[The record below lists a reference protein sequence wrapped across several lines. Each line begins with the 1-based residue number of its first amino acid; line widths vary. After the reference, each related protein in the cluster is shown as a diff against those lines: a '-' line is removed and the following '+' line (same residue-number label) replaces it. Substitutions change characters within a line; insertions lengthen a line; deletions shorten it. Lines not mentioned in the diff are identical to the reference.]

1 MLEVIIIFALF
12 LIMGMPVAFA
22 IGISGFF
29 FFMQEPALPYTMP
42 VQLVLS
48 ETQSFTLLAIPM
60 FMLAGNLLNNTG
72 ITSRLLD
79 LASVLAGHLYGTLAQ
94 VTVVLSTLMGGV
106 SGSAIADSSM
116 QARILGPDMTKKGY
130 EKGYSAAIIGFS
142 ALICIAV
149 PPGIGLVLYGNIGEI
164 SIGRLFTGG
173 IVPGLM
179 MMAFLMIAVTITSRK
194 KGYAPEREEMAS
206 IDEIIPTFIKSIWAL
221 LFPVILIVGLRF
233 GLMTPSEA
241 GSFAAVYAI
250 VIGVLIY
257 KELSWQR
264 FVNSVKD
271 TIGDVGMIIFLIS
284 LSSLFSYGIVWD
296 RIPVILTSFLLNIS
310 DSPQVIFLII
320 LTFLF
325 FLGMFIDSTVIILL
339 LTSILVPV
347 ITRIGIDPV
356 HFGVVMV
363 IICAMGLL
371 TPPVGV
377 AMYSVCSVME
387 CSVGEYMKE
396 SYPFLLALFSVII
409 LLVFFPQ
416 LVIFLPNL
424 IFN

>member
-1 MLEVIIIFALF
+1 MLEVIIIFAIF
-12 LIMGMPVAFA
+12 LMMGMPVAFA

-72 ITSRLLD
+72 ITTRLLD

-116 QARILGPDMTKKGY
+116 QARILGPDMTKQGY
-130 EKGYSAAIIGFS
+130 KKGYSAAIIGFS

-179 MMAFLMIAVTITSRK
+179 MMAFLMAAVTITARK
-194 KGYAPEREEMAS
+194 KGYTPEREKMAS

-250 VIGVLIY
+250 AIGVFIY
-257 KELSWQR
+257 RELSWQR
-264 FVNSVKD
+264 FIDSVRD

-296 RIPVILTSFLLNIS
+296 RIPVILTNFLLNIS
-310 DSPQVIFLII
+310 DSPQIIFLII

-363 IICAMGLL
+363 ITCAMGLL

-396 SYPFLLALFSVII
+396 SYPFLLALFAVII

>member
-72 ITSRLLD
+72 ITTRLLD

-130 EKGYSAAIIGFS
+130 GKGYSAAIIGFS
-142 ALICIAV
+142 ALICIAI

-179 MMAFLMIAVTITSRK
+179 MMAFLMAAVTITSRK
-194 KGYAPEREEMAS
+194 KGYAPEREKMAS
-206 IDEIIPTFIKSIWAL
+206 LDEIIPTFIKSIWAL

-250 VIGVLIY
+250 VIGIFIY

-264 FVNSVKD
+264 FIDSVKD
-271 TIGDVGMIIFLIS
+271 TIGDVGM
-284 LSSLFSYGIVWD
+284 
-296 RIPVILTSFLLNIS
+296 
-310 DSPQVIFLII
+310 
-320 LTFLF
+320 
-325 FLGMFIDSTVIILL
+325 
-339 LTSILVPV
+339 
-347 ITRIGIDPV
+347 
-356 HFGVVMV
+356 
-363 IICAMGLL
+363 
-371 TPPVGV
+371 
-377 AMYSVCSVME
+377 
-387 CSVGEYMKE
+387 
-396 SYPFLLALFSVII
+396 
-409 LLVFFPQ
+409 
-416 LVIFLPNL
+416 
-424 IFN
+424 

>member
-72 ITSRLLD
+72 ITTRLLD

-179 MMAFLMIAVTITSRK
+179 MMTFLMIAVTITSRK
-194 KGYAPEREEMAS
+194 KGYAPEREKMAS

-250 VIGVLIY
+250 VIGVFIY
-257 KELSWQR
+257 KELSWQK
-264 FVNSVKD
+264 FIDSVRD

-296 RIPVILTSFLLNIS
+296 RIPVILTNFLLNIS
-310 DSPQVIFLII
+310 DSPQIIFLII

-347 ITRIGIDPV
+347 ITKIGIDPV

-363 IICAMGLL
+363 ITSAMGLL

-424 IFN
+424 LFN